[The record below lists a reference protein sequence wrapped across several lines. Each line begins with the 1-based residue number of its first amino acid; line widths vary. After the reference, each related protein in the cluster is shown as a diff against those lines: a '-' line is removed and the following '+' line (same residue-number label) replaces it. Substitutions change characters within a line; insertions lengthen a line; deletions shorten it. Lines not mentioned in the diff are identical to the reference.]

1 MANKMK
7 AKQSENNFKATLS
20 QILGRNTRRQVSL
33 LALNVWAF
41 NFSDGWRRTLSRH
54 ESARF
59 YT

>member
-7 AKQSENNFKATLS
+7 TRQSENNFKGALR
-20 QILGRNTRRQVSL
+20 QILGRGGRRQVSL

-59 YT
+59 YA